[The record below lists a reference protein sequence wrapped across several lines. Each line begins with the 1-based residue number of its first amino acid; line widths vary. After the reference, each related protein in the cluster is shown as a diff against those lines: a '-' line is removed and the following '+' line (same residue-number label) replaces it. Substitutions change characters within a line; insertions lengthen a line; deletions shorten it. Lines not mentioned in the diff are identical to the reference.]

1 MTTCMELWILA
12 GNCVGSSQAR
22 LEVIWKKL
30 PGKTEQE
37 ILFLLALPLWLA
49 NSNSMDILTLST
61 YESIL
66 LIS

>member
-1 MTTCMELWILA
+1 
-12 GNCVGSSQAR
+12 
-22 LEVIWKKL
+22 VIWKKL